1 MGTTFRG
8 FAHFRTFRT
17 MQNFAISESARFE
30 FARSLRVFEQS
41 VLRVVSIEVAS
52 RSWSRARACLRA
64 RETWKL
70 SGSVHETLMTASNFA
85 ESLRKVSLELL
96 ANSNAHAVRK
106 SFITVDQVRPTV
118 NQTRASLPSAFGHC
132 RGGCLNRVTDIVS
145 KSPHTMATHT
155 FVPVQV
161 T

>member
-1 MGTTFRG
+1 VGTTFRG

-52 RSWSRARACLRA
+52 RSWSGTRACVRA

-70 SGSVHETLMTASNFA
+70 SGSVHETLMNGF
-85 ESLRKVSLELL
+85 ELCG
-96 ANSNAHAVRK
+96 K
-106 SFITVDQVRPTV
+106 FTQSFVGV
-118 NQTRASLPSAFGHC
+118 TRELQRACCS
-132 RGGCLNRVTDIVS
+132 
-145 KSPHTMATHT
+145 
-155 FVPVQV
+155 
-161 T
+161 